1 MKILRGDHHGG
12 ESGPKGSGC
21 PFQGEGGVFEFALNP
36 PPSSMLQKPSAPFLT
51 LSNTAGALPHK
62 ADKQVNKVDGPGA
75 GPGAARVH
83 LREAR

>member
-36 PPSSMLQKPSAPFLT
+36 PRRACCKSLPLHSS
-51 LSNTAGALPHK
+51 
-62 ADKQVNKVDGPGA
+62 
-75 GPGAARVH
+75 R
-83 LREAR
+83 